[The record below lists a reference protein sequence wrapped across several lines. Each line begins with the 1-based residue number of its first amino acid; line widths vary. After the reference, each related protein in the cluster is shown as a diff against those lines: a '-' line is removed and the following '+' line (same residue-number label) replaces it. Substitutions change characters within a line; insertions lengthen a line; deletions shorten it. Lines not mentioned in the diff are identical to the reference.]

1 MRRRDFVKGVVA
13 VPAVARTVLGQQTPA
28 QNSSSRPPDAV
39 PVNPTATP
47 RQTPSPAAGR
57 GQGGTRIPPI
67 KAALPDAVAAPEV
80 HFFTAQQLAA
90 LRRLSDLLLPPM
102 DGYPGA
108 LQAEAPEFLDFLIG
122 VSPSE
127 QQQIYRLGL
136 DRLNADAKKQF
147 GKGFAELSSE
157 QADRIV
163 RPGFKPW
170 MSDHPPAEPFARFI
184 ATAHQDIRTA
194 TMNSEAWNAAAIAA
208 GARPSGVGLYWNPID
223 PIVM

>member
-13 VPAVARTVLGQQTPA
+13 VPAMAHTVLGQQTPS
-28 QNSSSRPPDAV
+28 QNSSRSPDVV
-39 PVNPTATP
+39 PVNPPAAP
-47 RQTPSPAAGR
+47 RQAPSSTASGR
-57 GQGGTRIPPI
+57 GQAGARIPPI
-67 KAALPDAVAAPEV
+67 KAVLPDAVAAPEV

-127 QQQIYRLGL
+127 QQQVYRFGL
-136 DRLNADAKKQF
+136 DRLNADAKEQF
-147 GKGFAELSSE
+147 GKGSAQLSSE
-157 QADRIV
+157 QADQIV
-163 RPGFKPW
+163 HPGLKPW
-170 MSDHPPAEPFARFI
+170 MSDHPPSDPFARFI

-194 TMNSEAWNAAAIAA
+194 TMNSESWNAAAIAA